1 MYGREYYFGGGIQS
15 DHPGATPFGRPL
27 QILRLGTTEVP
38 VELYDDFLA
47 AIAPQYT
54 AEAYDL
60 LRHNCNNF
68 TDAVAQFLIGEGIP
82 RHIIDLPNEV
92 LSSPMGPVLMPLI
105 SSLGGGLA
113 QGRAGQPAAQPIAR
127 GAMSWAPSATP
138 PPLRAAA
145 PAPAAVQK
153 PPELAAALAGS
164 SAAVL
169 PGSIPADPDFLATAA
184 RELAA
189 SAAEE
194 RAAQLATQ
202 QAEPVPAAAFPA
214 GSRAPAGEAVA
225 AQKEEFKRRV
235 QVEFARLVADG
246 VPASEAAQRAL
257 QRMLSLENQSSA
269 AGGGGGPPRQQQ

>member
-27 QILRLGTTEVP
+27 QILCLGTTEVP
-38 VELYDDFLA
+38 QELYDDFLA

-54 AEAYDL
+54 ADAYDL

-127 GAMSWAPSATP
+127 GAMSWAPSASL

-164 SAAVL
+164 SAAAL
-169 PGSIPADPDFLATAA
+169 PGSIPADPDFLATAV
-184 RELAA
+184 RERAA
-189 SAAEE
+189 SAAEG

-202 QAEPVPAAAFPA
+202 QAEPVSAFPA
-214 GSRAPAGEAVA
+214 AVSPAPAGDAVA

-257 QRMLSLENQSSA
+257 QRMLSSFADDNQSSA
-269 AGGGGGPPRQQQ
+269 AGGGPQQQR